1 MNSFGCPGRQVV
13 GWNERRLESMRK
25 LFLLTLM
32 LLPSMPVLANDNEE
46 ASLLGTL

>member
-25 LFLLTLM
+25 LFM